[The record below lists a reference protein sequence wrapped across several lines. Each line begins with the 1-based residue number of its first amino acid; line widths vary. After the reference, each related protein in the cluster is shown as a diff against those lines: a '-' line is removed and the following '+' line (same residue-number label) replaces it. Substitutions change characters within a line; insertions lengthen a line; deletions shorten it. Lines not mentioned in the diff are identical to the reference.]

1 MAPPFPVAT
10 LKEEALNLRAYFNST
25 GKAEWLWV
33 RVQEYLQISSYGG
46 AFLHSN
52 MKALNLDLELLE
64 VPQQQIHYKSKGFQ
78 PTEAEPWMDHTLES
92 RALLSMVVTCLKS
105 KPLKAPQKSAA
116 LNMFL
121 TLAKV
126 TVAKVHELGS
136 VPSPPFV
143 TMVAPNGS
151 YQMGYLIFSRQG
163 LCEGWQA
170 LFGKM
175 PGGHLLWAKLAQGEW
190 RGHKLSSPWEQAKVE
205 DIAAFLLHLA
215 ANPKVKMGG
224 QVLWDCIGKGAL
236 PNFIF
241 FIAECLE
248 TYANFL
254 TKQKLEELPALKTKK
269 GFSRKNSDHVNKFML
284 LDRVKQERLHRYRV
298 AKTHCNLIS
307 QHCRL
312 MKQEA
317 YLTTVLYEQ
326 RTSSAFQGMPSRSQ
340 WPGTLPTME
349 EWRPSCGWSTVWRRS
364 WPATCCVS
372 L

>member
-1 MAPPFPVAT
+1 MEGAQV
-10 LKEEALNLRAYFNST
+10 
-25 GKAEWLWV
+25 
-33 RVQEYLQISSYGG
+33 VQPLGTSKSGRHCCLSPSLGCQPKGQDGG
-46 AFLHSN
+46 AGSLGLHWQGCLAQLHLLHSR
-52 MKALNLDLELLE
+52 K
-64 VPQQQIHYKSKGFQ
+64 
-78 PTEAEPWMDHTLES
+78 
-92 RALLSMVVTCLKS
+92 
-105 KPLKAPQKSAA
+105 
-116 LNMFL
+116 
-121 TLAKV
+121 
-126 TVAKVHELGS
+126 
-136 VPSPPFV
+136 
-143 TMVAPNGS
+143 
-151 YQMGYLIFSRQG
+151 
-163 LCEGWQA
+163 
-170 LFGKM
+170 
-175 PGGHLLWAKLAQGEW
+175 
-190 RGHKLSSPWEQAKVE
+190 
-205 DIAAFLLHLA
+205 
-215 ANPKVKMGG
+215 
-224 QVLWDCIGKGAL
+224 
-236 PNFIF
+236 
-241 FIAECLE
+241 CLE